1 MSEIKTYLGQKGYS
15 IYKNKISIKEQQWI
29 RDELMVSPFIPKS
42 ILGYGNVQK
51 FPIYRESQQKLYV
64 PRYFGE
70 SVYGV
75 PDDIRLTEPQKSDMK
90 FVGKLRDYQEDIV
103 DKYMNSIKGGGGL
116 LEIPCGRG
124 KTVMALQIAAKLGL
138 KTLVIVHKTFLADQ
152 WIERIKQFI
161 PNARIGRIQGQMID
175 IDDKDIVI
183 GMLQSLSMKDYP
195 YSIFQDFGL
204 TIVDEVHH
212 IAAEVFVRS
221 LFQIV
226 TKYVLGL
233 SATMQRKDGLTKVF
247 KMFLGDVIYKE
258 KATENENVTVRLY
271 DYISE
276 DEEFNET
283 KLDYR
288 GNTAY
293 ATMMT
298 KLCGFNPRREFIVKI
313 IGDLMKENPEQ
324 QIIVLGHYKN
334 LLTYLYKAIDHKN
347 IGTVGYYVGGM
358 KQEALKESEEKQIII
373 ATYSMASEALDIK
386 SLTTLVMATPKTDV
400 TQSIGRIL
408 RTKHTK
414 PMVIDVVDQHQVFKR
429 QCNKRIKYYN
439 KQGYKIKRCSNKN
452 YNEFTEIITKKK
464 KGTKTTIE
472 ISDNPLKGKC
482 LINLSSS

>member
-1 MSEIKTYLGQKGYS
+1 MSDVKTYLGQKGYS
-15 IYKNKISIKEQQWI
+15 IYKDKLSVKEQQWI
-29 RDELMVSPFIPKS
+29 RDELMVAPFIPKS
-42 ILGYGNVQK
+42 LGYGVNQK
-51 FPIYRESQQKLYV
+51 FPIYRESKNKLYV

-70 SVYGV
+70 ETYGE
-75 PDDIRLTEPQKSDMK
+75 PDETRLDEPQKVDMK
-90 FVGKLRDYQEDIV
+90 FTGSLRDYQTDIV
-103 DKYMNSIKGGGGL
+103 GKYMESTKNGGGL

-124 KTVMALQIAAKLGL
+124 KTVMALKIAANLGL

-152 WIERIKQFI
+152 WIERIQQFI
-161 PNARIGRIQGQMID
+161 PNARIGRIQGQTID

-183 GMLQSLSMKDYP
+183 GMLQSLSMKEYP
-195 YSIFQDFGL
+195 YTFFSDFGL

-247 KMFLGDVIYKE
+247 KMFLGDIIYKE
-258 KATENENVTVRLY
+258 KAIENENVNVRIY
-271 DYISE
+271 DYISN

-283 KLDYR
+283 KYDFR

-293 ATMMT
+293 SSMMT
-298 KLCGFNPRREFIVKI
+298 KLCNFNPRREFVVKIVK
-313 IGDLMKENPEQ
+313 DLIEENPNQ
-324 QIIVLGHYKN
+324 QIMILGHYKN
-334 LLTYLYKAIDHKN
+334 LLTYLYKSIEHKN
-347 IGTVGYYVGGM
+347 IASVGYYVGGM
-358 KQEALKESEEKQIII
+358 KKEALKESEEKQIII

-408 RTKHTK
+408 RTKHSK
-414 PMVIDVVDQHQVFKR
+414 PLVVDVTDQHDVFKR

-439 KQGYKIKRCSNKN
+439 KQGYKIQRCSNKN
-452 YNEFTEIITKKK
+452 YNDFTEVIGKKRKGKKK
-464 KGTKTTIE
+464 NSIILE
-472 ISDNPLKGKC
+472 NDNPLKGKC
-482 LINLSSS
+482 LINLT

>member
-1 MSEIKTYLGQKGYS
+1 MFIINKLRNYININPTARKFFVSLLSPFTVPLLFLQNYLSIKGY
-15 IYKNKISIKEQQWI
+15 
-29 RDELMVSPFIPKS
+29 RRRKS
-42 ILGYGNVQK
+42 ILEWKKKNPK
-51 FPIYRESQQKLYV
+51 NILY
-64 PRYFGE
+64 YK
-70 SVYGV
+70 SGV
-75 PDDIRLTEPQKSDMK
+75 AFNISTKK
-90 FVGKLRDYQEDIV
+90 
-103 DKYMNSIKGGGGL
+103 NSISKY
-116 LEIPCGRG
+116 
-124 KTVMALQIAAKLGL
+124 
-138 KTLVIVHKTFLADQ
+138 LVFQ
-152 WIERIKQFI
+152 
-161 PNARIGRIQGQMID
+161 
-175 IDDKDIVI
+175 KD
-183 GMLQSLSMKDYP
+183 
-195 YSIFQDFGL
+195 
-204 TIVDEVHH
+204 
-212 IAAEVFVRS
+212 
-221 LFQIV
+221 
-226 TKYVLGL
+226 
-233 SATMQRKDGLTKVF
+233 
-247 KMFLGDVIYKE
+247 
-258 KATENENVTVRLY
+258 N
-271 DYISE
+271 
-276 DEEFNET
+276 EFNET